1 METTITK
8 KVKGST
14 METIF
19 DSTELI
25 NIRYFKIKDKLFKKK
40 DFDENATYVYEINIR
55 HNDNENPEELLL
67 NTIKTIEK

>member
-8 KVKGST
+8 KIKGST

-25 NIRYFKIKDKLFKKK
+25 NIRHFKIKNKIFKEE
-40 DFDENATYVYEINIR
+40 DFNENSTYLYEIKIR

-67 NTIKTIEK
+67 NTIKTIKK